1 MYTSTS
7 LTHLGPS
14 LLKAQVLMGGALKG
28 SKNPYFKSTYADLGA
43 VLAACKDLLNENG
56 VLILQPVNRDA
67 LGTFVETTLLH
78 AESGEFISSV
88 TPVVFSKEGD
98 PQAQGSAITYARR
111 YGLQSLLG
119 MPAEDDDGEK
129 AMLRKPKEYKASP
142 ETENPG
148 TVTLQNPEKVVSGT
162 VKVNNLTPIEGT
174 LVTADLPVEK
184 PRTTFRKPKVEEV
197 SNGKTDDLGLS

>member
-1 MYTSTS
+1 MYTSQLITNLS
-7 LTHLGPS
+7 KA
-14 LLKAQVLMGGALKG
+14 LLSAQKLMGGAIKG

-43 VLAACKDLLNENG
+43 VLEACKDLLNDAG
-56 VLILQPVNRDA
+56 IVILQPVNRDA

-88 TPVVFSKEGD
+88 TPVVFAKEGD

-129 AMLRKPKEYKASP
+129 AMSRKSKETTKVIKVEQGLLDTARDVAMKEEVALKALEP
-142 ETENPG
+142 Q
-148 TVTLQNPEKVVSGT
+148 V
-162 VKVNNLTPIEGT
+162 
-174 LVTADLPVEK
+174 LPAEAK
-184 PRTTFRKPKVEEV
+184 PRTTFRKPKPDVV
-197 SNGKTDDLGLS
+197 SNGSAALAPSEDLI